1 MISLVVNEV
10 QLTDSPMQNPFDES
24 PTLEL
29 RYFTIG
35 AEKKGQSTEDFTEN
49 VVLWQFF
56 RLSEIKTIRNRT
68 VYNVITLISEVSG
81 FADILIV
88 FWMFVMSRFYV
99 SPLMTYDLTRGVAK
113 VDLPIKH
120 RKKGKNDG
128 NIALCLGLNR
138 YKQLRLSL
146 WHVLTGWCLP
156 KLCVRRR

>member
-1 MISLVVNEV
+1 ME
-10 QLTDSPMQNPFDES
+10 
-24 PTLEL
+24 
-29 RYFTIG
+29 YFTIG
-35 AEKKGQSTEDFTEN
+35 SEKVQTLSADFKKNTA
-49 VVLWQFF
+49 LF
-56 RLSEIKTIRNRT
+56 RMFGLSEIKYIRNRT

-81 FADILIV
+81 FADVFMV